1 MKHKIYDHDI
11 AKPKVKL
18 RRLFTMPCSAS
29 AHLGKS
35 QAERVSFVKVSFVGS
50 KEVSQVVM
58 ALFHDF
64 EEKCPH
70 AIRRIHKGFI
80 LSECFIFL
88 AFDSLLVCMFYQHF
102 LSSLNLDDIKHQATT
117 NNYCFAYPTVY
128 SDHIA

>member
-35 QAERVSFVKVSFVGS
+35 QAERVSFVKSVSLAPKRLAKS
-50 KEVSQVVM
+50 VM
-58 ALFHDF
+58 TLFHDF

-80 LSECFIFL
+80 LSECFIIL
-88 AFDSLLVCMFYQHF
+88 AFYSLLVCMFYQHF